1 MMNYIAHLYLTG
13 ASRVVRFATEPNIIG
28 NLFNEELSGLSFVER
43 MMYFDACVYLPEDI
57 LVKVDRSAMSVS
69 LETRVP
75 FLDHRVVDLA
85 WRMPLNLKI
94 RDGIGK
100 WCLRELLYR
109 RVPKEMI
116 ERPKMG
122 FAVPIG
128 DWLKGPLRDWAETL
142 LDKGRLASAG
152 YFNTTEIGSKWQ
164 EHLSGKRNWHYHCG
178 IY

>member
-1 MMNYIAHLYLTG
+1 MSVSGVDELYR
-13 ASRVVRFATEPNIIG
+13 AFVSNWEHPESIVRFATEPNIIG
-28 NLFNEELSGLSFVER
+28 NLYNEELSGLSFVER

-109 RVPKEMI
+109 RVPK
-116 ERPKMG
+116 
-122 FAVPIG
+122 
-128 DWLKGPLRDWAETL
+128 
-142 LDKGRLASAG
+142 
-152 YFNTTEIGSKWQ
+152 
-164 EHLSGKRNWHYHCG
+164 
-178 IY
+178 